1 MRYAVTYEENTIN
14 ESKPAFDLNKCCS
27 VTIENQGDEALTI
40 NAGIALA
47 VGNSI
52 DFKNEPNEFI
62 NQPFKFVFA
71 GGGSNPKALII
82 KKFTTPV
89 NK

>member
-1 MRYAVTYEENTIN
+1 MRYAVTYEELTIT
-14 ESKPAFDLNKCCS
+14 ESKAAFDLNKCCS
-27 VTIENQGDEALTI
+27 VMVENQGDEALTI

-62 NQPFKFVFA
+62 NQTFKFVFA
-71 GGGSNPKALII
+71 GGGTNPRALII
-82 KKFTTPV
+82 KKFV
-89 NK
+89 NPINK